1 MMEKLKNFG
10 TDLKYAFHVITH
22 PLDGFWD
29 LKHEKRG
36 RSYIAVLFLVL
47 YVITDI
53 LNKQFNNYT
62 FNTYKVFPEQINI
75 VGTFV
80 STALVVIIWVAA
92 NWGLTTLFDGEGS
105 IKDVFLYTGY
115 SMLPLVLSQIA
126 LIPLTNILTV
136 NEATIVTLV
145 TVIGYG
151 WAGIL
156 LYTGTMTTHQYSG
169 GKTFIILLFILLG
182 MVIIVFLSI
191 LFFFLVQEIWN
202 FIYTIY
208 LELEL
213 RR

>member
-1 MMEKLKNFG
+1 MEKLKNFG

-36 RSYIAVLFLVL
+36 RAYIAVLFLVM
-47 YVITDI
+47 YVITNI

-62 FNTYKVFPEQINI
+62 FNEFKVFPENINI

-80 STALVVIIWVAA
+80 TTALVVVIWVAA

-105 IKDVFLYTGY
+105 MKDVFLYTGY
-115 SMLPLVLSQIA
+115 SMLPLVLSQII

-145 TVIGYG
+145 TVLGYG
-151 WAGIL
+151 WSAIL

-169 GKTFIILLFILLG
+169 GKTFIILLAILLG
-182 MVIIVFLSI
+182 MVIIVFISI

-208 LELEL
+208 RELEL